1 MKLAEYKKM
10 IAGIPTIYDDYKVKA
25 LPCDGNYD
33 VEDFSIDDDNKEIH
47 LEP

>member
-1 MKLAEYKKM
+1 MNLAEYKKM
-10 IAGIPTIYDDYKVKA
+10 IAGIPAIYDDYKVKA
-25 LPCDGNYD
+25 LYCEGIYD

>member
-1 MKLAEYKKM
+1 MNLAEYKKM
-10 IAGIPTIYDDYKVKA
+10 IADIPAIYDDYKVKA

>member
-1 MKLAEYKKM
+1 MNLAEYKKM
-10 IAGIPTIYDDYKVKA
+10 IVGIPAIYDNYKVKA